1 MAMNLRLYCLAIIV
15 GALQLSG
22 CTESA
27 RPPANT
33 PAQSLAPVVFNRAG
47 APTVEFNA
55 PDMMC
60 AEGCGAKVN
69 EILSE
74 QPGAKEVLVDFEN
87 KKATVAIDRDANF
100 DANAAIA
107 ALVDHG
113 FKNSSIKSAA
123 VPSEPAAPPAANE
136 SSSQ

>member
-1 MAMNLRLYCLAIIV
+1 MFRIFSVVILAVSTVGCGEGNLSSPGV
-15 GALQLSG
+15 
-22 CTESA
+22 T
-27 RPPANT
+27 PTTFNT
-33 PAQSLAPVVFNRAG
+33 AG

-69 EILSE
+69 EILSK
-74 QPGAKEVLVDFEN
+74 QRGAKEVVVDFESR
-87 KKATVAIDRDANF
+87 KATVAIDPDANF
-100 DANAAIA
+100 DANAALA

-123 VPSEPAAPPAANE
+123 TSSEPATPPSTND
-136 SSSQ
+136 STVQ